1 MKDLAHQVLDRK
13 GRVVV
18 VLNSSQV
25 CVFWGWWE
33 SLLTDIKQT
42 VFAWYDINWVSN

>member
-1 MKDLAHQVLDRK
+1 MKDMAHQVLDRE

-25 CVFWGWWE
+25 CVFGG
-33 SLLTDIKQT
+33 
-42 VFAWYDINWVSN
+42 